1 MTGYLAPF
9 VATFAVVFLL
19 TRIANPDSA
28 WRQRLPSLG
37 FMLAAIIWLVVG
49 ALQNAVV
56 AMGLAI
62 VFFSLAVSLGGHP
75 SPFFRQKRKSE
86 KHETPY
92 RS

>member
-19 TRIANPDSA
+19 TRVASPDSV
-28 WRQRLPSLG
+28 WRQRLPSVG
-37 FMLAAIIWLVVG
+37 FILAAIIWLIVG

-75 SPFFRQKRKSE
+75 SPFFRQSE
-86 KHETPY
+86 NED
-92 RS
+92 